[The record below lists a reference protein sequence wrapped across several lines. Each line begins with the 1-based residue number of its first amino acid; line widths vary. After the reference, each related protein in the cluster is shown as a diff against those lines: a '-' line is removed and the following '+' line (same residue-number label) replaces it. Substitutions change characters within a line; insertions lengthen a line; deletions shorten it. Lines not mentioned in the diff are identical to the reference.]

1 MAIMSLLPHVLPTLR
16 SALTGKHDTLVRRAP
31 GWQGALRI
39 HLTRL
44 STEGLGPGMVKC
56 VVQSRLGIARTH
68 LPSPYTAH
76 SAMVACNGAS
86 LTPVPEILR
95 GRPVLARSLAGLR
108 QSKLPAVVPFA
119 CCMSPGGDAA

>member
-1 MAIMSLLPHVLPTLR
+1 MSLLPHVLPTLR

-31 GWQGALRI
+31 G
-39 HLTRL
+39 
-44 STEGLGPGMVKC
+44 MVKC
-56 VVQSRLGIARTH
+56 VVQCGLGIARTH
-68 LPSPYTAH
+68 LPSRYSAH